1 MPLSNKDMSDIAKE
15 FAVATGDMADD
26 KAAIPNIQEQVNK
39 KNEQKARIYVPY
51 NDAHVERV
59 TPYENE
65 HRWIDG
71 TTYTT
76 ITTGQ
81 IETAGAD
88 GRSSYFFPEAWVKS
102 NPQIKDNANGNPRS
116 NNTPNELQVLNKS
129 LELQGLIATIG
140 LLRNGQPTGAAN
152 RVLDIAY
159 APGAATITLTL
170 SSTFTIGNL
179 LYISGSG
186 TSALVRIT
194 NIVGPVISISEIIP
208 PASTISTVSSIVL
221 ENIPGFTNSERNTL
235 TSTLYQRILTELT
248 NRIKTTAALW
258 ATMMDNQLAQ
268 LNIQIDN
275 PTQTTAAKNAVN
287 TGKTAYNTWFALTDT
302 GASGKFVDTSL
313 NNLASAYNQR
323 ISLSSTRV
331 SQISTNLGSVSQD
344 GEGNASGSGVYLQRW
359 KCLGYLIN
367 TANGPV
373 YQANGLGAA
382 KGNFEDKVKSTADKL
397 ATFSNL
403 VRYGAGTKDPV
414 GNAFEISGA
423 NQFAVSDAVFLTAND
438 QAAISCTITAISGN
452 LVTISATIPKEYNK
466 ASKIGLIKQ
475 V

>member
-15 FAVATGDMADD
+15 FAVARGDMADD
-26 KAAIPNIQEQVNK
+26 KSAIPNIQEQVDK
-39 KNEQKARIYVPY
+39 KNEQKARVYVPY
-51 NDAHVERV
+51 NDAHVERA

-88 GRSSYFFPEAWVKS
+88 GRAAYFFPEAWVKS

-116 NNTPNELQVLNKS
+116 NQAPNELQTLNKT
-129 LELQGLIATIG
+129 LENQGLIATIG
-140 LLRNGQPTGAAN
+140 LLRNGQPGSTSGILN
-152 RVLDIAY
+152 LSY
-159 APGAATITLTL
+159 SPGASTIELTI
-170 SSTFTIGNL
+170 SSGFTIGNL
-179 LYISGSG
+179 LYIAGSG

-194 NIVGPVISISEIIP
+194 GISGVEISISEIIA
-208 PASTISTVSSIVL
+208 PAVTIAIGGTVV
-221 ENIPGFTNSERNTL
+221 ENILGFTNSERNTL
-235 TSTLYQRILTELT
+235 TSITYQRILTELT

-258 ATMMDNQLAQ
+258 NSMVLNQIAQLA
-268 LNIQIDN
+268 IQIDN
-275 PTQTTAAKNAVN
+275 PTQTTSAKNSAN
-287 TGKTAYNTWFALTDT
+287 SAKTAYDTWFALTDT

-313 NNLASAYNQR
+313 NNLATSYNGR
-323 ISLSSTRV
+323 ISISTTRV

-344 GEGNASGSGVYLQRW
+344 GEGNSSGSGVYLQRF

-367 TANGPV
+367 TANGPI

-382 KGNFEDKVKSTADKL
+382 KGNFEDKVKSSADKL

-403 VRYGAGTKDPV
+403 VRYGGATKDPV
-414 GNAFEISGA
+414 GNSLDIDGVG
-423 NQFAVSDAVFLTAND
+423 QFVVSDSVFLTAND
-438 QAAISCTITAISGN
+438 LAAISCSITAISGN
-452 LVTISATIPKEYNK
+452 TVTLSATIPKEYNK
-466 ASKIGLIKQ
+466 ASKAGLIKQ
-475 V
+475 I